1 VRCGS
6 GGEMRVAVNTPAGK
20 WQVAV
25 ARALGGSEW
34 RGGGISDAADVTTL
48 RLDESHTFLVL
59 ASDGVWGVLDQL
71 AEGSAARSRG
81 VAWRVAAARA
91 AGKSAGDIADGLV
104 RCAAREGGT
113 DNASCIV
120 LLLGSGT

>member
-1 VRCGS
+1 MPFSCPHYSLVTVVVHLLEWGVTRGIFGEVVPDAVR
-6 GGEMRVAVNTPAGK
+6 
-20 WQVAV
+20 
-25 ARALGGSEW
+25 
-34 RGGGISDAADVTTL
+34 
-48 RLDESHTFLVL
+48 
-59 ASDGVWGVLDQL
+59 GVLDQL